1 MKIFRH
7 LDQAGKMGF
16 GRFDEEGKTYLI
28 VQKPDGSFEATDQA
42 ITPFQLLTPIDFRCI
57 YAVGHNY
64 REHAQETGAEV
75 PKHPVIFMKAPTAV
89 QNPGDPIVIPR
100 FLRSDKVDYEGE
112 LGVSLAGPVKMLLRK
127 RLFPMS
133 LDMSLRMMSVP
144 GTGKKRRV
152 VVSFAGVKALIPFVR
167 WAHAWS
173 PRTNCPI
180 HRILPFVLL

>member
-100 FLRSDKVDYEGE
+100 F
-112 LGVSLAGPVKMLLRK
+112 
-127 RLFPMS
+127 F
-133 LDMSLRMMSVP
+133 
-144 GTGKKRRV
+144 TQ
-152 VVSFAGVKALIPFVR
+152 
-167 WAHAWS
+167 
-173 PRTNCPI
+173 
-180 HRILPFVLL
+180 